1 MATARVLVVDD
12 EPLVLSVVSK
22 ALATRGYEIHA
33 ASSPGQALEA
43 VERLPCFDLVVS
55 DVIMPEMCGPELVR
69 RIERICPE
77 VGVVLMSGNLRAEGI
92 PERAVFLGKPFLLT
106 DLYATVDKALTRCR
120 KGSYGD
126 GGNGAEAG
134 NQELSR
140 SQFLKGS
147 R

>member
-33 ASSPGQALEA
+33 ASSPGKALEA
-43 VERLPCFDLVVS
+43 VERTPCFDLVVS

-77 VGVVLMSGNLRAEGI
+77 VGVVLMSGNLRAEIARAIFQLPRPLFSKSQDSSRRLQPQGSAGI
-92 PERAVFLGKPFLLT
+92 
-106 DLYATVDKALTRCR
+106 
-120 KGSYGD
+120 
-126 GGNGAEAG
+126 
-134 NQELSR
+134 
-140 SQFLKGS
+140 
-147 R
+147 

>member
-33 ASSPGQALEA
+33 ASSPGKALEA
-43 VERLPCFDLVVS
+43 VERTPCFDLVVS

-92 PERAVFLGKPFLLT
+92 PARAVFLGKPFLLA

-120 KGSYGD
+120 KGSDGD
-126 GGNGAEAG
+126 GGNGG
-134 NQELSR
+134 
-140 SQFLKGS
+140 
-147 R
+147 